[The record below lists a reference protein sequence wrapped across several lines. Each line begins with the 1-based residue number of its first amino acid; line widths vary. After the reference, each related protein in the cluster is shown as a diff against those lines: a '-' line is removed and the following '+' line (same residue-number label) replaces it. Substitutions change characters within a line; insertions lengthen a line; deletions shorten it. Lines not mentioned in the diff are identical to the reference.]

1 MKVLLVVYNND
12 SFIHWFPQGMAY
24 IAAAIRHEHEV
35 TIYNQDWHHYP
46 DEHLNAYLNENKFD
60 VIGVS
65 VIGGYYQYRKLL
77 KISEAI
83 NNSKNRPFYVIG
95 GHGPSA
101 DPPFFI
107 KKTKADAVVIGEGE
121 ETIKELLSAVQ
132 NNTSFYNVKG
142 IAYPDGEKTI
152 TTSPRPLIKDIDTIP
167 MPAYDL
173 FPVQYYRLVREPRT
187 TNSDFVMP
195 VLTGRGCHFKCNFCY
210 RMDAGLR
217 ERKNANII
225 NEIKHLQ
232 KEYNI
237 NYFAFSDELLMS
249 SKKRVVSLCQDFIKE
264 GLNIK
269 WNCSGRLNYASP
281 EVIKIMKQA
290 GCVFINYGIECYDDN
305 MLRKMKKCL
314 TTEQIRIGIENTLN
328 EGLSPGFNIIFGNI
342 GEGAEE
348 LQKGVDFLLKY
359 DDGAQLRT
367 IRPVTPYPG
376 SPLYDYAIEKGM
388 IKDCEDFYENKHT
401 NSDLMS
407 VNFTRLSDAEY
418 YSELYKAN
426 ETLLNNYIQK
436 QTSQNKQ
443 TLDNLYINKDSNFRG
458 FRQI

>member
-1 MKVLLVVYNND
+1 M
-12 SFIHWFPQGMAY
+12 
-24 IAAAIRHEHEV
+24 
-35 TIYNQDWHHYP
+35 
-46 DEHLNAYLNENKFD
+46 
-60 VIGVS
+60 
-65 VIGGYYQYRKLL
+65 
-77 KISEAI
+77 
-83 NNSKNRPFYVIG
+83 
-95 GHGPSA
+95 
-101 DPPFFI
+101 
-107 KKTKADAVVIGEGE
+107 IGEGE

-142 IAYPDGEKTI
+142 IAYLDGEKTI

-232 KEYNI
+232 KKYNI

-249 SKKRVVSLCQDFIKE
+249 SKKRVVSLCHDFIKE
-264 GLNIK
+264 NLNIK

-305 MLRKMKKCL
+305 MLRTMKKCL

-328 EGLSPGFNIIFGNI
+328 EGISPGFNIIFGNI

-418 YSELYKAN
+418 YSALYKAN

-443 TLDNLYINKDSNFRG
+443 TLDNLYINKDANFRG

>member
-142 IAYPDGEKTI
+142 IAFPDVGKTI
-152 TTSPRPLIKDIDTIP
+152 TPPPRPLIKDIDTIP
-167 MPAYDL
+167 IPAYDL
-173 FPVQYYRLVREPRT
+173 FPIEYYRLVREPRT

-232 KEYNI
+232 KKYNI

-249 SKKRVVSLCQDFIKE
+249 SKKRVVSLCHDFIKE
-264 GLNIK
+264 NLNIK

-305 MLRKMKKCL
+305 MLRTMKKCL

-328 EGLSPGFNIIFGNI
+328 EGISPGFNIIFGNI

-348 LQKGVDFLLKY
+348 LQKGVDFLLK
-359 DDGAQLRT
+359 
-367 IRPVTPYPG
+367 
-376 SPLYDYAIEKGM
+376 
-388 IKDCEDFYENKHT
+388 
-401 NSDLMS
+401 
-407 VNFTRLSDAEY
+407 
-418 YSELYKAN
+418 
-426 ETLLNNYIQK
+426 
-436 QTSQNKQ
+436 
-443 TLDNLYINKDSNFRG
+443 
-458 FRQI
+458 